1 MWTFKKCL
9 QLVLIVYFIFE
20 KVMELCYEIF
30 HTNTSSKS
38 STQSQVW
45 PPDQQTALTRLTTCF
60 HCCYCCNTNS
70 SGCFLRNRRVCSGA
84 CHNLF
89 NLNPAA
95 QRTKKICLFTNPLVW
110 KSTYQLFQLQIRSCG
125 TAVCLVYRGESTANC
140 GLKKIICR
148 AQNSASSLQVSQ
160 ENAENSILMIALQ

>member
-1 MWTFKKCL
+1 MFVSFLKKYL
-9 QLVLIVYFIFE
+9 
-20 KVMELCYEIF
+20 ELCYEIF

-38 STQSQVW
+38 STQSQ
-45 PPDQQTALTRLTTCF
+45 DFTLTRLTTCC

-89 NLNPAA
+89 NLNPA
-95 QRTKKICLFTNPLVW
+95 QRTKKFVCLQIHLSGNPLI
-110 KSTYQLFQLQIRSCG
+110 SCFSCRYEARFCCG